1 VRSIDVKGGEIEVF
15 KTLINKGFPSV
26 VSFSRLFSRAD
37 NAGKPLFLVVEETY
51 QRLKL
56 P

>member
-1 VRSIDVKGGEIEVF
+1 
-15 KTLINKGFPSV
+15 LINQGFPSV
-26 VSFSRLFSRAD
+26 VSFSGLFSRAD
-37 NAGKPLFLVVEETY
+37 NAGKPLFLLFAGTY